1 MKHIVLLGDSI
12 FDNAGYVDAGDSVI
26 DCLQVLLPPDYKATL
41 LAVDGDIT
49 DDVYSQL
56 DKLPTDTT
64 YVFLS
69 IGGNDALRIIN
80 VLNKSIPTVGDA
92 MHVFSEIREGFTNKY
107 KELISAIHN
116 KVDKLF
122 ICTIH
127 DSIPDFEQR
136 ALTALAFYNEIILK
150 QAIAKSLPILDLRI
164 LCNERKDYSPVSPIE
179 PSKFGAKKIADSIYT
194 IVLQHDFSHV
204 NSVIYS

>member
-12 FDNAGYVDAGDSVI
+12 FDNAGYVDAGASVL
-26 DCLQVLLPPDYKATL
+26 DCLQGILPPDYKATL

-56 DKLPTDTT
+56 DKLPTDTN
-64 YVFLS
+64 YAFLS
-69 IGGNDALRIIN
+69 VGGNDALRIIN
-80 VLNKSIPTVGDA
+80 VLNESIPTIGDA
-92 MHVFSEIREGFTNKY
+92 MSVFSEIRMDFSDKY
-107 KELISAIHN
+107 KKLISTIH
-116 KVDKLF
+116 KKIDKLI

-150 QAIAKSLPILDLRI
+150 QAIAKNLPILDLRL
-164 LCNERKDYSPVSPIE
+164 LCNERKDYSTVSPIE
-179 PSKFGAKKIADSIYT
+179 PSKFGSRKIANSICS
-194 IVLQHDFSHV
+194 IVSQHNFSCV
-204 NSVIYS
+204 NSVVYS